1 VKAGTGIV
9 FVLLPGGTVTLDS
22 QKDDPNAPFYDP
34 QREDNETLRKVTL
47 SPFLL
52 ARHELTQGQWSRL
65 WTWDTELRVPSLYK
79 SGQSIGGKKIT
90 MANPVES
97 VDWGMSDR
105 LLTRHGM
112 SLPTEAQWEYGCRGG
127 TTTPWNVTLADLRKV
142 ANVADAD
149 AKRAVPSWTC
159 ETWADG
165 HVVHASVGSFGAN
178 GFGLYD
184 VHGNVWEW
192 CRDHSSDYGS
202 ERSGDGVRPDS
213 ADRSASRVYRG
224 GCFDDPAANARS
236 AVRGHDPPSNRNY
249 NLGLRPARLI
259 TF

>member
-1 VKAGTGIV
+1 
-9 FVLLPGGTVTLDS
+9 
-22 QKDDPNAPFYDP
+22 
-34 QREDNETLRKVTL
+34 
-47 SPFLL
+47 
-52 ARHELTQGQWSRL
+52 
-65 WTWDTELRVPSLYK
+65 
-79 SGQSIGGKKIT
+79 
-90 MANPVES
+90 
-97 VDWGMSDR
+97 
-105 LLTRHGM
+105 
-112 SLPTEAQWEYGCRGG
+112 
-127 TTTPWNVTLADLRKV
+127 
-142 ANVADAD
+142 
-149 AKRAVPSWTC
+149 
-159 ETWADG
+159 
-165 HVVHASVGSFGAN
+165 VHASVGSFGAN